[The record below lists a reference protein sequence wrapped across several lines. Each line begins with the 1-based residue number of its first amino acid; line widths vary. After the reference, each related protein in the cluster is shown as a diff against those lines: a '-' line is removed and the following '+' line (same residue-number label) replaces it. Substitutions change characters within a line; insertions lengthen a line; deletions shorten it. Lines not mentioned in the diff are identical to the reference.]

1 MPETLESAT
10 QKLEKLIRDRAET
23 NSHMTMNI
31 FAEALVDLLDEK
43 DKEIEK
49 LRQESLNVLQYQVSL
64 FGDKDVSNI
73 PGLVLL

>member
-1 MPETLESAT
+1 MSQSLESAT

-23 NSHMTMNI
+23 NPHMTMNI

-49 LRQESLNVLQYQVSL
+49 LRQESLNALQYQVSL